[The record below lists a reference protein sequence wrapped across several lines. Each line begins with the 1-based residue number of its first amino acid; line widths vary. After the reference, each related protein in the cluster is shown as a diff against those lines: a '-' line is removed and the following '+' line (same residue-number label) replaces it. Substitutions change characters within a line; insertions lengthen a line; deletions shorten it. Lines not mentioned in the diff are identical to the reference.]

1 MKRKYV
7 PVRMRN
13 EVLERVKKEALAR
26 GMSVSET
33 IGMLVEKSF
42 ESGTENRS
50 ERRWE
55 DPGFDLETIK
65 KMIEEATKN
74 IHVSGPGIDQEA
86 IKKIIAEAIDPIVG
100 SLVNMRAEVR
110 GIGTKSGQGSG
121 SGISPETV
129 KKMIEEAIKNAPLS
143 GPGLSPEMNKQTM
156 WETVSAAV
164 NSAMKSQ
171 EPIRFLA
178 ANTARIN
185 AMLNGMSA
193 KSDLSGHADRC
204 KQADVWAQTEIKKL
218 YGN

>member
-42 ESGTENRS
+42 ESSTENRS

-55 DPGFDLETIK
+55 DPGFDLETI
-65 KMIEEATKN
+65 
-74 IHVSGPGIDQEA
+74 
-86 IKKIIAEAIDPIVG
+86 
-100 SLVNMRAEVR
+100 
-110 GIGTKSGQGSG
+110 
-121 SGISPETV
+121 